1 MADDTR
7 TKWLNWR
14 SKGIGSSDAPVIMG
28 VSPYMTRLE
37 LWKEKLGL
45 ERKDRSSF
53 ATELG
58 NKFEIRA
65 RSWFCLD
72 TGIEIDPE
80 NCQHKDFVW
89 LRASLDGFNEQ
100 EKIFVEIKY
109 MGQKNYDLVK
119 SSGLP
124 LDHHHPQ
131 LQHQFLVTGY
141 SKAFYIPYTLDSDK
155 KEMQDIFALPIFPDH
170 AYIEKLFAEER
181 DFWQLIQDKKPPLD
195 EGKQNGKTKRTKKQR
210 ESTETSGANN

>member
-1 MADDTR
+1 MDEAR
-7 TKWLNWR
+7 KKWHSWR
-14 SKGIGSSDAPVIMG
+14 SKGIGSSDAPVIMN

-80 NCQHKDFVW
+80 NVEHKDIPW

-109 MGQKNYDLVK
+109 MGQKNYDLVVESK
-119 SSGLP
+119 LP
-124 LDHHHPQ
+124 LDHHYPQ

-141 SKAFYIPYTLDSDK
+141 TKAFYIPYTLDSDK
-155 KEMQDIFALPIFPDH
+155 KEMLNIYSLPIFPDDK
-170 AYIEKLFAEER
+170 YIEKLYSEEKI
-181 DFWQLIQDKKPPLD
+181 FWQMIQDKTPPP
-195 EGKQNGKTKRTKKQR
+195 EEKTEKKKKTK
-210 ESTETSGANN
+210 SGSE